1 MNAVSKQVK
10 DLVQVELESANLE
23 NPLFT
28 SNHEAF
34 GVILEEYQEA
44 EEELA
49 KCKENIEMC
58 FRQIRVDNDML
69 TKTKFA
75 GIRHHAELLAIE
87 AIQLSAM
94 AQKALDSVNKGGE

>member
-10 DLVQVELESANLE
+10 DLVQVELAAANKKF
-23 NPLFT
+23 PLFA

-34 GVILEEYQEA
+34 AVALEEFQEA
-44 EEELA
+44 EEELL
-49 KCKENIEMC
+49 KCKENLEMC
-58 FRQIRVDNDML
+58 FQQIRVNNDML

-94 AQKALDSVNKGGE
+94 AQKALDSVNKRG